1 MKEKLRGLMQRWGK
15 SGDRR
20 YRWLVWLGL
29 LGILLVGLSEWIPG
43 EGDASV
49 PGDVPVSASAVETA
63 MEQRITGLLSR
74 VQGVGTCYVMV
85 TLEQGVQQVY
95 AADTNGVNS
104 TQTLHVA
111 TEQGLVGLPITQIQ
125 PVIKGVAVVCNGGDD
140 PAVNKR
146 ITDLIT
152 AVFHIASHRV
162 FVTKAN
168 E

>member
-1 MKEKLRGLMQRWGK
+1 MKEKLRSLVKRWSQ

-29 LGILLVGLSEWIPG
+29 LGILLVGLSEWIPNENG
-43 EGDASV
+43 PSANSGVS
-49 PGDVPVSASAVETA
+49 VSASAVEA
-63 MEQRITGLLSR
+63 ALEQRIAGLLTR
-74 VQGVGTCYVMV
+74 VQGVGSCYVMV

-95 AADTNGVNS
+95 ATDTNGVSS

-125 PVIKGVAVVCNGGDD
+125 PVIKGVAVVCDGGGD

-146 ITDLIT
+146 VTDLIT